1 MVDDKLHARS
11 VGPYSLVT
19 QQPLGGKAQNGGQR
33 FGEMEVWALEAYGAA
48 YTLREILTVKSD
60 DVVGR
65 VKTYEAIVKGQPLP
79 EPGLPESFRVLK
91 KELQALALDVRLLD
105 ENDNE
110 IDMRNIEEEER
121 RFPRSI
127 DKDEVIDTADKSVT
141 DDEEE
146 VEELEVSEDADDSD
160 IDISL
165 NDIDEDFDE
174 SESL

>member
-1 MVDDKLHARS
+1 M
-11 VGPYSLVT
+11 
-19 QQPLGGKAQNGGQR
+19 
-33 FGEMEVWALEAYGAA
+33 
-48 YTLREILTVKSD
+48 
-60 DVVGR
+60 
-65 VKTYEAIVKGQPLP
+65 
-79 EPGLPESFRVLK
+79 K

>member
-1 MVDDKLHARS
+1 
-11 VGPYSLVT
+11 
-19 QQPLGGKAQNGGQR
+19 
-33 FGEMEVWALEAYGAA
+33 
-48 YTLREILTVKSD
+48 ILTVISD

-141 DDEEE
+141 DDEDEEE